1 MKLFSSDNDIRKGI
15 GFLPLLLCLLPTVQT
30 VTPLWSEPLL
40 YGSAIGCVLCA
51 FFCIYG
57 LCRGKRDKGWV
68 SLGKTVATGKTVAFR
83 GPKNALFWLRDLTQG
98 KEEQVFFYENGKQVF
113 SYDIK

>member
-1 MKLFSSDNDIRKGI
+1 M
-15 GFLPLLLCLLPTVQT
+15 
-30 VTPLWSEPLL
+30 
-40 YGSAIGCVLCA
+40 
-51 FFCIYG
+51 
-57 LCRGKRDKGWV
+57 WV